1 MHFESSEEV
10 DRALSNDSVQK
21 LLSVGLSLGKQKSY
35 TDLCLDF
42 KSEDS
47 ECLLNLV
54 SSILR
59 TLFIEAQVNPRA
71 NARKSIFG
79 KFEQKPQFS
88 PFDIEF
94 LRKSVKYIQV
104 SRFKACIYD
113 LLGSEEL
120 AINEY
125 LSMPFEPWNWEND
138 SIHED
143 WFAFAGLLRNNK
155 WSSKGQCFLSL
166 VERASDCF
174 AKCTMFEINLVS
186 EIMCQIPFTHDDMI
200 LYERALEYIVARSKF
215 QESAEDFILLLIK
228 SREFAKKYEFVE
240 FSRRLTLEEFSTRL
254 GVANRI
260 INLSAK
266 EYWGPAIGHLRVCN
280 NMVGAIL
287 RQYVCDDDLIN
298 ELEKKFY
305 WQYVQYRN
313 LAIQTKLAVNPVKI
327 NVKFVP
333 RYHEKVSV
341 GKVSKEILFRDFF
354 QILPIQKTETDSGMV
369 DVEAQMF
376 NPLMDFNIVEGT
388 RIAGSYKSDDTCNK
402 TKLLEKY
409 VVTLIAMHI
418 GKNIISRVCKE
429 LCEEGDF
436 FCESV
441 ESIFSK
447 STDAWYGRKRNQ
459 ILLGIMAGF
468 RGEFYIANMI
478 LLPLLEALVRDK
490 LERLN
495 ESTRF
500 IKNGREQE
508 IVLSSLI
515 EKDKFG
521 ECFNEDIRRNIKW
534 LYGSSPSLNLRN
546 ILCHG
551 ICDDD
556 DIVLADNLLCY
567 SWWFMAMV
575 FLRDC
580 GHINNN
586 AM

>member
-35 TDLCLDF
+35 TDLCLDL

-59 TLFIEAQVNPRA
+59 TLFIEAQVTPRA

-79 KFEQKPQFS
+79 KSEQKPQFS

-113 LLGSEEL
+113 LLGSEES

-138 SIHED
+138 FIRED
-143 WFAFAGLLRNNK
+143 WFAFAGLLNNK
-155 WSSKGQCFLSL
+155 KWVSKRQCFLKL

-174 AKCTMFEINLVS
+174 SKCSIFEINMVS

-200 LYERALEYIVARSKF
+200 SYEHALENIVLTTKGC
-215 QESAEDFILLLIK
+215 EPAENFILLLTK
-228 SREFAKKYEFVE
+228 SKKFAKKYGFEDFY
-240 FSRRLTLEEFSTRL
+240 RRLALEEFSTRL
-254 GVANRI
+254 CVANRI

-341 GKVSKEILFRDFF
+341 GKVSKEILFREFL
-354 QILPIQKTETDSGMV
+354 QISPIQKTETDSGMV

-447 STDAWYGRKRNQ
+447 STDAWYGRKRKQ

-468 RGEFYIANMI
+468 RGEFYTANMI

-521 ECFNEDIRRNIKW
+521 ECFDEDIRRNVKW

-546 ILCHG
+546 VLCHG
-551 ICDDD
+551 ICDDY
-556 DIVLADNLLCY
+556 DILLADNLLCY

-580 GHINNN
+580 VHINNN
-586 AM
+586 AT